1 MRQLVLCCLVVAMV
15 FCQDGTEEEDSKVR
29 KEVKY
34 LNVAQ
39 GSFKSY
45 FTVP

>member
-15 FCQDGTEEEDSKVR
+15 FCQGEEEDSKVR